1 MRTDLTA
8 CLLAAAIALTFGCPS
23 PHAFAGTDAERHS
36 TDHPEQS
43 DIAGI
48 KRLRDQ
54 KAWYAALDRIESLA
68 ARFPGDDD
76 LYVLRVHTLSE
87 IGARQQ
93 AWRLYRARPA
103 LFSPDEAQR
112 IELDRLAAL
121 VGSSHYYDETPE
133 AQRRAA
139 LSADAAVAD
148 YLARSGLSA
157 DTLPPR
163 LRNDRI
169 LLLNLLGR
177 HGEVVALYDRMRAAG
192 LPVPG
197 YVAAAVGDSLLAL
210 RRPERAI
217 EALEI
222 ATAADPGNAQWAVQ
236 RAYALSEAERFAPAL
251 AALDALAAGNAPWL
265 RTSAAAQPYPNWRRY
280 DAEVN
285 RALIASYGEDLPG
298 AQAALEGMLR
308 IAPENAGLH
317 ASLGSL
323 YARRGWPARGLQQQ
337 RIALTLD
344 PRDVSARIG
353 EVEGLF
359 ALQRSDLATPK
370 LAALVRDA
378 AEAPAVQRLR
388 DETDDALG
396 WHWRIDSAV
405 SDGRGTA
412 GNSPRGSRDA
422 RHAFEIEGPLVDDRW
437 RIVGGATDAAAE
449 FGGRSVH
456 DRRAWA
462 GVDYA
467 HDRLGWRLVASR
479 SVDALD
485 STGAALDLRWRFADT
500 LQGALFAR
508 RHDPDA
514 SLQAR
519 AAGIQA
525 DSAGASLAWQRDERT
540 GVSASAQRSRYDD
553 GNRRD
558 AFSLRYD
565 HRLFTAPHLLLDG
578 SLAGYASRGTRDDA
592 PYFNPARDRSFEYT
606 LRADHVVRRRYERHL
621 RQRLSV
627 TVGDYRQD
635 GFGDAWT
642 GAVQYEH
649 AWRFAPARTLTYG
662 ARWSRP
668 VYDGHRETHVG
679 LFAGFAWGE

>member
-1 MRTDLTA
+1 MRIDPGA
-8 CLLAAAIALTFGCPS
+8 RLLIAAIALTFGCS
-23 PHAFAGTDAERHS
+23 CPHAFAGTDPQRHPER
-36 TDHPEQS
+36 HPEQS

-54 KAWYAALDRIESLA
+54 KVWYAALDRIESLA
-68 ARFPGDDD
+68 ARFPDDDD
-76 LYVLRVHTLSE
+76 LYVLRVHTLCE

-121 VGSSHYYDETPE
+121 IGSSRYYDDTAE

-139 LSADAAVAD
+139 LSAEAAIAD
-148 YLARSGLSA
+148 YLARTGLSA

-163 LRNDRI
+163 LRNDRV
-169 LLLNLLGR
+169 LLLNMLGR
-177 HGEVVALYDRMRAAG
+177 HEEAVALYDRMRAAG
-192 LPVPG
+192 HPVPG

-210 RRPERAI
+210 RQPERAI

-222 ATAADPGNAQWAVQ
+222 ATAADPGNAQWAIQ
-236 RAYALSEAERFAPAL
+236 RAYALSEAERFPPAL

-298 AQAALEGMLR
+298 TQATLEGMLR

-317 ASLGSL
+317 AALGSV

-337 RIALTLD
+337 RIARTLD

-353 EVEGLF
+353 EIEGLY
-359 ALQRSDLATPK
+359 ALQRADLATPK
-370 LAALVRDA
+370 LTALVRDA
-378 AEAPAVQRLR
+378 AEAPTVQRLQ
-388 DETDDALG
+388 DETGIALG

-412 GNSPRGSRDA
+412 GNSPQGSRDA
-422 RHAFEIEGPLVDDRW
+422 RHALEIEGPLFGDRW
-437 RIVGGATDAAAE
+437 RIVGGATDSAAE

-456 DRRAWA
+456 DRRGWG

-467 HDRLGWRLVASR
+467 HDRLGWRLVANR
-479 SVDALD
+479 SADALD
-485 STGAALDLRWRFADT
+485 STGAAFDLRWRFADT

-525 DSAGASLAWQRDERT
+525 DSAGASLAWRRDERV

-565 HRLFTAPHLLLDG
+565 HRLFTAAHLLLNG

-592 PYFNPARDRSFEYT
+592 PYFNPSRDRSLEYT
-606 LRADHVVRRRYERHL
+606 LHADHIVWRRYERHL
-621 RQRLSV
+621 RQRLSA

-635 GFGDAWT
+635 GYGDAWT

-649 AWRFAPARTLTYG
+649 AWRFAPGRTLTYG

-679 LFAGFAWGE
+679 VFAGFGWGE